1 MPLPLTGIFFM
12 NTDNLLKNGLNELG
26 IDCSESQIESFM
38 IYLSELKKWSS
49 TYNITAL
56 KTDEDIIIK
65 HFLDSLLYLQAIP
78 EGTIKLADIG
88 TGGGFPGIPIKI
100 IRPDIALTLIEPTRK
115 KTSFLKHII
124 RKIGL
129 SEVTVLQKR
138 IEQLDEEFNNYFD
151 LIVSR
156 ATFSIKEFLDL
167 ACPFLK
173 DSGRLVISKGPKAE
187 DELKQL
193 SEAQRSV
200 NPVENTLLLKLPYA
214 DAERHIIILTC

>member
-1 MPLPLTGIFFM
+1 M
-12 NTDNLLKNGLNELG
+12 NEDDLFKNGLNELG
-26 IDCSESQIESFM
+26 IDFSESQIESFM
-38 IYLSELKKWSS
+38 IYLSELKKWNN

-65 HFLDSLLYLQAIP
+65 HFLDSLLYLQAMP
-78 EGTIKLADIG
+78 EGNIKLADIG

-100 IRPDIALTLIEPTRK
+100 MRPQTTLTLIEPSRK
-115 KTSFLKHII
+115 KSSFLRNIV
-124 RKIGL
+124 RKTGL
-129 SEVTVLQKR
+129 SEITVLQKR

-187 DELKQL
+187 DELRQIRGEK
-193 SEAQRSV
+193 SSIHYI
-200 NPVENTLLLKLPYA
+200 ENTILLKLPFT
-214 DAERHIIILTC
+214 DAERHIITLKC

>member
-1 MPLPLTGIFFM
+1 
-12 NTDNLLKNGLNELG
+12 
-26 IDCSESQIESFM
+26 M
-38 IYLSELKKWSS
+38 IYLSELKKWNS

-100 IRPDIALTLIEPTRK
+100 IRPDIALTLVEPTRK
-115 KTSFLKHII
+115 KTSFLKNII
-124 RKIGL
+124 RKISL
-129 SEVTVLQKR
+129 PEVTVVQKR
-138 IEQLDEEFNNYFD
+138 IEQLDNEFNNYFD

-156 ATFSIKEFLDL
+156 ATFSIREFLGM
-167 ACPFLK
+167 ACPFLS

-187 DELKQL
+187 DELRQL

>member
-1 MPLPLTGIFFM
+1 M
-12 NTDNLLKNGLNELG
+12 NEDDLFKNGLNELG
-26 IDCSESQIESFM
+26 IDFSESQIEFFM
-38 IYLSELKKWSS
+38 IYLSELKKWNN

-65 HFLDSLLYLQAIP
+65 HFLDSLLYLQAMP
-78 EGTIKLADIG
+78 EGNIKLADIG

-100 IRPDIALTLIEPTRK
+100 MRPQTTLTLIEASRK
-115 KTSFLKHII
+115 KSSFLRNIV
-124 RKIGL
+124 RKTGL
-129 SEVTVLQKR
+129 SEITVLQKR

-173 DSGRLVISKGPKAE
+173 DSGRLVLSKGPKAE
-187 DELKQL
+187 DELRQIRGEN
-193 SEAQRSV
+193 SSIHYI
-200 NPVENTLLLKLPYA
+200 ENTILLKLPYT
-214 DAERHIIILTC
+214 DAERHIIILKC